1 MSSCS
6 RTRVGGR
13 RRGGVG
19 IVERGG
25 GRGVGVEGR
34 GGGEGGGERGRV
46 LNFYDKIKTKFN
58 LFFESHRPGSGS
70 NWRKVGTRI
79 RIRIKIYADTA

>member
-34 GGGEGGGERGRV
+34 GGGEGREGGGERGRV

-58 LFFESHRPGSGS
+58 LFF
-70 NWRKVGTRI
+70 
-79 RIRIKIYADTA
+79 